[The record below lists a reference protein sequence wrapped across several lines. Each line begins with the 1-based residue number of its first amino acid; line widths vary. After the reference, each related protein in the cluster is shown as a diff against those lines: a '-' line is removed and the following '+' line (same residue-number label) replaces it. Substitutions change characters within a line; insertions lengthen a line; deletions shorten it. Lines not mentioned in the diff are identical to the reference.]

1 MEKRSMTCPSD
12 LPLISDLVN
21 DVFCG
26 ILTEDEEEFHE
37 IKGTGD

>member
-1 MEKRSMTCPSD
+1 MEKRSMTCP
-12 LPLISDLVN
+12 SDLVN

-26 ILTEDEEEFHE
+26 ILTEDEEGFHE